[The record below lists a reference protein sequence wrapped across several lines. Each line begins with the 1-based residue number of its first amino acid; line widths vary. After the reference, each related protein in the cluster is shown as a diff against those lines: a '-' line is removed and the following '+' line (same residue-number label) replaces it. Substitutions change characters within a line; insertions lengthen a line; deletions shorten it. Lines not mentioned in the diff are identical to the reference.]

1 MEPIGKRTEI
11 PCLLKHGNLGKNM
24 WYDLVSLP
32 ALYPVCSTGDGICPR
47 GDALIYP

>member
-11 PCLLKHGNLGKNM
+11 PCLLKHGNLDKNI

-32 ALYPVCSTGDGICPR
+32 ALYPVCSTTETGF
-47 GDALIYP
+47 ALGGMP